1 MVSPYNAYI
10 LCGTPRSGSTLLCE
24 MLWAT
29 RAAGRPNSFFR
40 ELDIAEWA
48 DAWGVPHPHSFD
60 DAAFDRAYLK
70 AMVREGSAQTGIFGI
85 RIMWASMA
93 DAERRLGRALGRT
106 GDLTE
111 LFALAFGQPLYL
123 HVTRKDKVAQAISR
137 VRAEQSG
144 VWHLTADRNVL
155 EGTHAPGPTVYD
167 HNRIAALVA
176 ELEEHD
182 PAWEKFFTERAV
194 EPMRL
199 EYESTVADPQKAL
212 RQVLQRL
219 GADPA
224 LADDIEVPTAKMG
237 DGTSEQWARRFREE
251 AGMHQPST

>member
-60 DAAFDRAYLK
+60 DAAFDRAYLE

-144 VWHLTADRNVL
+144 VSHLAADGSVF
-155 EGTHAPGPTVYD
+155 EGVQSPRPVTYD
-167 HNRIAALVA
+167 RARIATLVA
-176 ELEEHD
+176 QLEKHD
-182 PAWEKFFTERAV
+182 EAWERFFSERAI
-194 EPMRL
+194 EPLRL
-199 EYESTVADPQKAL
+199 HTKLPLPILQTPCDKSFSNSAL
-212 RQVLQRL
+212 I
-219 GADPA
+219 
-224 LADDIEVPTAKMG
+224 LA
-237 DGTSEQWARRFREE
+237 
-251 AGMHQPST
+251 